1 MREQTIEK
9 MLNEGFEPVNLKAGN
24 VQVGSAVVNRNV
36 MFGTVKIIKDK
47 ISKFGVSIRIY
58 GVRFDEDYQDDP
70 LTFFTANNFEEFFL
84 VDKRKKV

>member
-58 GVRFDEDYQDDP
+58 GIQFDEDYQDDP

-84 VDKRKKV
+84 VDKR

>member
-1 MREQTIEK
+1 MSLIARLLED
-9 MLNEGFEPVNLKAGN
+9 GFVPVDLKAGN

-58 GVRFDEDYQDDP
+58 GVRFDEDYHDDP

-84 VDKRKKV
+84 VDKR

>member
-1 MREQTIEK
+1 MSLTAR
-9 MLNEGFEPVNLKAGN
+9 LLADGFVPVNLKAGN
-24 VQVGSAVVNRNV
+24 VQVGDAVVNGNGT
-36 MFGTVKIIKDK
+36 FGTVKIIKDK

-58 GVRFDEDYQDDP
+58 GVQFDADYQDDP

>member
-1 MREQTIEK
+1 MREKTIEK

-24 VQVGSAVVNRNV
+24 IQVGSAVVNRNV

-58 GVRFDEDYQDDP
+58 GIQFDEDYQDDP

>member
-1 MREQTIEK
+1 MSLTAR
-9 MLNEGFEPVNLKAGN
+9 LLADGFVPVNLKAGN
-24 VQVGSAVVNRNV
+24 VKQGDAVVNLND

-58 GVRFDEDYQDDP
+58 GIQFDEDYHDDP

>member
-1 MREQTIEK
+1 MSLTAR
-9 MLNEGFEPVNLKAGN
+9 LLADGFVPVNLKAGN
-24 VQVGSAVVNRNV
+24 VQVGDAVVNGNGT
-36 MFGTVKIIKDK
+36 FGTVKIIKDK

-58 GVRFDEDYQDDP
+58 GIQFDEDDEMYP